1 MYLLIPQRSHP
12 VSRSSND
19 LHSIMYLLIRQSG
32 GYGILLYPN
41 LHSIMYLLI
50 RITMSSK
57 CMIINLHSIMYLLI
71 LLWSFV
77 LGVVKRFTFHNVSI
91 NSEKTMIYVDTKN
104 NLHSIMYLLIQSSK
118 LSSVCSSKTFTFHN
132 VSINSE
138 LAIVFQVTARHLH
151 SIMYLLI
158 LKTSRF
164 DHLFPVLIYIP

>member
-57 CMIINLHSIMYLLI
+57 CMII
-71 LLWSFV
+71 
-77 LGVVKRFTFHNVSI
+77 
-91 NSEKTMIYVDTKN
+91 